1 MEKSFFELGKD
12 ELGKFHKGNIKL
24 VHYPTAWLSYAYE
37 LKRVEHLIYM
47 DMLRDWDKHHIERAT
62 KNFTPSPATSDKVY
76 LLMIG
81 LAIENLLKCI
91 YLNKHPEIIKDGVI
105 KDRLFKTHN
114 LLQIATEKLSLT
126 VSKDEKFMLEL
137 GEKAIK
143 WYGRYPIPLKE
154 TDTFFGLNRNTT
166 NIHIA
171 FHTFF
176 ERLAAIANIKMPIH
190 NTL

>member
-1 MEKSFFELGKD
+1 MEESFFKLGKD
-12 ELGKFHKGNIKL
+12 ELGKFHRGNVKL
-24 VHYPTAWLSYAYE
+24 EHYPTAWLGYAYE

-62 KNFTPSPATSDKVY
+62 KNFTPSPATPDKVY

-91 YLNKHPEIIKDGVI
+91 YLNKYPDIIKDGEI
-105 KDRLFKTHN
+105 KDQLFKTHN
-114 LLQIATEKLSLT
+114 LLQIATEKLGLT
-126 VSKDEKFMLEL
+126 VDKNEKFMLEL

-143 WYGRYPIPLKE
+143 WYGKYPIPLKE
-154 TDTFFGLNRNTT
+154 KDTFFGLHTNRSK
-166 NIHIA
+166 IHLA

-176 ERLAAIANIKMPIH
+176 ERLGGIAKIKMPIH
-190 NTL
+190 DGL